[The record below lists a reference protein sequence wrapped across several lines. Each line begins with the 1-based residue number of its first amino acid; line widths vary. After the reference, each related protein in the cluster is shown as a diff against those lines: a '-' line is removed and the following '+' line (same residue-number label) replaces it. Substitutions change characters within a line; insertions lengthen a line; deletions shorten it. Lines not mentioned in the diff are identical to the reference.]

1 MAHLQGKTSLNTLTS
16 IPAATD
22 FSFLPHEL
30 FHKKIKGERERVSYT
45 DFGAWQVLSECLLN
59 K

>member
-1 MAHLQGKTSLNTLTS
+1 MAQLQGKTSLSTLTS

-30 FHKKIKGERERVSYT
+30 FHKKIKGEREH